1 MTEEKKDALAV
12 VQHTMAIPDA
22 ANLRVLATDM
32 INSAFFKSVS
42 AVPQAVAIIL
52 HGQEIGLSPT
62 VALQMISIVN
72 GRMCISTTVLQAL
85 FQKRGGRIKILERSE
100 ERARVEFSRP
110 GWETYVH
117 EYTQQDA
124 KDEQLWDKDNW
135 KKRKKTMLLYR
146 AISGGQKVY
155 DPGASMGIITTE
167 EMEDYPNGLPEDTA
181 PKIKPEAEKAPD
193 KALEAPKAVSPAPE
207 ASPKAEKPTAVQ
219 SGPAPAKKPGR
230 PKASVAPRGGFELE
244 AEPDDISAMAEHADS
259 KSDED
264 ILVDSIKAALEAVT
278 PPVDVK
284 EFKAWLFEFQKDERM
299 RLHPRM
305 VVKLGKS
312 LRFHGAVREDLEY
325 LKAQLNGAIAVFRHA
340 KSQAEKK

>member
-1 MTEEKKDALAV
+1 VSEKKEEAIILAP
-12 VQHTMAIPDA
+12 ASLPDA
-22 ANLRVLATDM
+22 QNLRALATDM
-32 INSAFFKSVS
+32 INSTFFKSVA

-62 VALQMISIVN
+62 VALQTISIVN

-124 KDEQLWDKDNW
+124 KDEQLWEKDNW

-146 AISGGQKVY
+146 AISGGQKVF
-155 DPGASMGIITTE
+155 DPGAAMGIITTE
-167 EMEDYPNGLPEDTA
+167 EMEDYPGGLPETA
-181 PKIKPEAEKAPD
+181 VAKAEPEKAPD
-193 KALEAPKAVSPAPE
+193 KALEAPKAVSPSSD
-207 ASPKAEKPTAVQ
+207 ASSKAEKAAK
-219 SGPAPAKKPGR
+219 APAAPTQAKKQAP
-230 PKASVAPRGGFELE
+230 PKQSEAPKGGFEVQDDE
-244 AEPDDISAMAEHADS
+244 EPGDDIAAMAETSES
-259 KSDED
+259 KNDED
-264 ILVDSIKAALEAVT
+264 ILVDSIKAVIEAEE
-278 PPVDVK
+278 VDVK
-284 EFKAWLFEFQKDERM
+284 EFKEWLFTFQKDDRM
-299 RLHPRM
+299 KLHPCM

-325 LKAQLNGAIAVFRHA
+325 LKAQLGGAIAVFRHA
-340 KSQAEKK
+340 TGKK

>member
-1 MTEEKKDALAV
+1 MTDQDKKDALATI
-12 VQHTMAIPDA
+12 QHTVAIPDA
-22 ANLRVLATDM
+22 LNLRAIATDM
-32 INSAFFKSVS
+32 INSAFFKSVT

-62 VALQMISIVN
+62 VAFQTISIVN

-85 FQKRGGRIKILERSE
+85 FQKRGGRIKVLERSE

-117 EYTQQDA
+117 EYTAQDA
-124 KDEQLWDKDNW
+124 KDEQLWEKDNW
-135 KKRKKTMLLYR
+135 KKRRKTMLLYR

-167 EMEDYPNGLPEDTA
+167 EMEDYPNGLPETA
-181 PKIKPEAEKAPD
+181 VAKPEPEKAPD
-193 KALEAPKAVSPAPE
+193 KALEAPKAASPTPTG
-207 ASPKAEKPTAVQ
+207 SPKAEKPAT
-219 SGPAPAKKPGR
+219 AKKTAP
-230 PKASVAPRGGFELE
+230 PKAAEAPKGGFELE
-244 AEPDDISAMAEHADS
+244 AEPDDIAAMSEHADS

-264 ILVDSIKAALEAVT
+264 ILVDELKAAIEAEG
-278 PPVDVK
+278 VDVK
-284 EFKAWLFEFQKDERM
+284 AFKEWLFTFQDEEKM
-299 RLHPRM
+299 RLHPHM

-325 LKAQLNGAIAVFRHA
+325 LKAQLSGAIAVFRYA
-340 KSQAEKK
+340 TKKDPEKK

>member
-1 MTEEKKDALAV
+1 MTDKKEDALAI

-22 ANLRVLATDM
+22 ANLRALATDM
-32 INSAFFKSVS
+32 INSAFFKSVL

-72 GRMCISTTVLQAL
+72 ARMCISTTVLQAL

-167 EMEDYPNGLPEDTA
+167 EMEDYPNGLPDDAKT
-181 PKIKPEAEKAPD
+181 KPEAEKAPE
-193 KALEAPKAVSPAPE
+193 KALEGPKAAPPMPEGSPKAGKPATAKKTAPPKAAEAPKAE
-207 ASPKAEKPTAVQ
+207 
-219 SGPAPAKKPGR
+219 SGPA
-230 PKASVAPRGGFELE
+230 E
-244 AEPDDISAMAEHADS
+244 DDDPFSGAEHAES
-259 KSDED
+259 ESDED
-264 ILVDSIKAALEAVT
+264 ILVNELKAAIEAEG
-278 PPVDVK
+278 VDVRAFK
-284 EFKAWLFEFQKDERM
+284 EWLFTFQDEEKM

-340 KSQAEKK
+340 KSQEEKK

>member
-1 MTEEKKDALAV
+1 MTDKKEDALAL

-22 ANLRVLATDM
+22 ANLRALATDM
-32 INSAFFKSVS
+32 INSAFFKSVL

-124 KDEQLWDKDNW
+124 KDEQLWEKDNW

-167 EMEDYPNGLPEDTA
+167 EMEDYPNGLPEDA
-181 PKIKPEAEKAPD
+181 VAKAKPEAEKAPE
-193 KALEAPKAVSPAPE
+193 KALEGPKAAPPPSDD
-207 ASPKAEKPTAVQ
+207 SPKAK
-219 SGPAPAKKPGR
+219 SAPKPGR
-230 PKASVAPRGGFELE
+230 PQRLATPPKGFEV
-244 AEPDDISAMAEHADS
+244 PDDEPIDDIASMAEHSDS
-259 KSDED
+259 ASDED
-264 ILVDSIKAALEAVT
+264 ILVDSIKAALEAMT
-278 PPVDVK
+278 PPVDVR
-284 EFKAWLFEFQKDERM
+284 EFKEWLFTFQKDERM
-299 RLHPRM
+299 KLHPNM
-305 VVKLGKS
+305 VVKLGKN
-312 LRFHGAVREDLEY
+312 LRFHGGVREDLEY
-325 LKAQLNGAIAVFRHA
+325 LKAQLGGAVAVFRHA
-340 KSQAEKK
+340 TSKK